1 MREARCRGCKAPII
15 FAVTEQGRTIPL
27 DVRAPTYR
35 VKQEDDGTLPGTLR
49 AQRTRGVLVS
59 HFATCPKASAFS
71 RRGMA

>member
-35 VKQEDDGTLPGTLR
+35 VKQEDDGTLR